1 MKIYLK
7 GYKMKKLSF
16 GLLYACIFALV
27 GCTSDVNDVPVSSN
41 DLIDQNVVYKSE
53 TVKVDVEET
62 ETPKNDFSKTE
73 VAKSEVAKS
82 EKTSEKL
89 EVIVPPHATEDE
101 TVDFVNEYYIERNPE
116 DVEFEMAVAQAE
128 SRRGIKHISKP
139 VPAPKPAP
147 KMVEEKQ
154 TSKPTIKRKLEIKDV
169 EPIRNVTF
177 LSTIVYHSNTKA
189 DISAKDMTALKNV
202 AKLVRA
208 KNAIVRVV
216 GNSSSRSKDM
226 KEVQNKIENF
236 DLSLL
241 RAQKV
246 SEALI
251 RFGVPKDRIFISAVA
266 DTEKVVEENMPINE
280 AINRRTEI
288 YLNY

>member
-1 MKIYLK
+1 
-7 GYKMKKLSF
+7 MKKIS
-16 GLLYACIFALV
+16 LYLFSACIATLF
-27 GCTSDVNDVPVSSN
+27 GCTSDINSDVPVSSN

-53 TVKVDVEET
+53 TVRVDVEDMTMPANE
-62 ETPKNDFSKTE
+62 FSKTE
-73 VAKSEVAKS
+73 IAKVEEPVASEV
-82 EKTSEKL
+82 
-89 EVIVPPHATEDE
+89 EVIIPPKATEDA
-101 TVDFVNEYYIERNPE
+101 TVDFVDSSYYVVKSPE
-116 DVEFEMAVAQAE
+116 DMEFEMAVAQAE
-128 SRRGIKHISKP
+128 ERHGITPSRRP
-139 VPAPKPAP
+139 VYSAVSTPVSEPAVVNTPVY
-147 KMVEEKQ
+147 MVEEKKEAVAK
-154 TSKPTIKRKLEIKDV
+154 TS
-169 EPIRNVTF
+169 EPVRNITF

-189 DISAKDMTALKNV
+189 DISSRDMKALKNV
-202 AKLVRA
+202 AKLARE
-208 KNAIVRVV
+208 KDAIVRVV

-226 KEVQNKIENF
+226 KEIQNKIENF

-251 RFGVPKDRIFISAVA
+251 GFGVPKDKIFISAVA

>member
-1 MKIYLK
+1 
-7 GYKMKKLSF
+7 MKKLSLSLF
-16 GLLYACIFALV
+16 SICLLALF
-27 GCTSDVNDVPVSSN
+27 GCTSDIDDVPVSSN

-53 TVKVDVEET
+53 TVKVDVEEVQA
-62 ETPKNDFSKTE
+62 PANDFSKTE
-73 VAKSEVAKS
+73 VAKTETFETKKEV
-82 EKTSEKL
+82 
-89 EVIVPPHATEDE
+89 EVIVPPQATESE
-101 TVDFVNEYYIERNPE
+101 NVDFVDAYYIERNPE

-128 SRRGIKHISKP
+128 ARRGIRPSQKRTYVP
-139 VPAPKPAP
+139 VKPAP
-147 KMVEEKQ
+147 EIMPMTQDAPMPVSVPQE
-154 TSKPTIKRKLEIKDV
+154 KRKLNVKDI
-169 EPIRNVTF
+169 EPVRNITF

-189 DISAKDMTALKNV
+189 DISEKDLKALKNV
-202 AKLVRA
+202 AKLARE
-208 KNAIVRVV
+208 KNAFVRVV
-216 GNSSSRSKDM
+216 GNASSRSKDM

-246 SEALI
+246 SDALVK
-251 RFGVPKDRIFISAVA
+251 FGVPKDRIFIVAAA